1 MPDKIDLEY
10 YVSEISDPSL
20 GIFFAIEDDEPVKR
34 INEDL
39 DSVQEALDN
48 YGKVFIEIGYFSY
61 NDEYE
66 TRLMFDGDEFI
77 IGLTD
82 RYYDKYKFSLAGYG
96 IFLDS
101 DLNVE
106 CGYYTTEAPPSG
118 HGPGDTT
125 IHDFK
130 DAEKD
135 DVVKEHIYSLLSWTG
150 IENSQT
156 SHDENNH
163 MGYTDSETNIEIL
176 QNKLK
181 SLKAMITSIT
191 KLNKVE
197 TDIPQDKREKFEDTI
212 IDLVETAENL
222 LTDIKNNLYHG
233 SYFAHELNNV
243 YKIEKEINKIEKETI
258 PKIKQNFCG
267 DLFKKIYLEIDKD
280 YYSSLCEKISDFFS
294 LNFKSNDEIL
304 KYLCNN
310 FPENSVYLFIL
321 HYEPNALPDITFD
334 KGLHKRG
341 LLIRL
346 KNGSVLSN
354 WRDVSKKDNVEYVI
368 EDLSNKRK
376 LSGKYE
382 SLRNLKSIKLTGINK
397 NVTDMSSMFSGC
409 VSLVDISG
417 LSELDVSNVTH
428 MDHMFSYCCSLV
440 DVFALSEWDVS
451 NVNTMLGMFLDCDSL
466 VDLSGL
472 SKWDV
477 STVGNMQAMF
487 MHCSSLMDVSG
498 LSEWDVSSV
507 GNMFNL
513 FRDCSSLVDVSA
525 LGNWDVSSVGDMTLM
540 FSGCTSLVDVS
551 ALGNWDVSYSDVGS
565 MFSGCT
571 SLVDVSA
578 LGEWGMSNVSFISN
592 MFSGCTS
599 LVDVSALGKWN
610 TSNVIWIEG
619 MFSRCK
625 SLVSIS
631 GLSKWDM
638 SNVTQMSGMFS
649 GCESLVDVSALGKW
663 NTPNVKWISGMF
675 SGCESLVDVS
685 ALGKWDVSN
694 VSEMQEMFRNC
705 TSLVDISG
713 LSEWD
718 ISNVENMEK
727 MFGDCN
733 SLEDDSLL
741 KHWTD
746 IMINKIENK
755 TIPKIKQSFCSE
767 LFKKLHG
774 EIDKDYYSSLCKKIA
789 DFFLLNYK
797 TDDEILKY
805 LCNNFPENSVYLFI
819 LHYEPN
825 ALPDITFDKGLHKG
839 GLIIRLKNGAILSS
853 WNDLVKKSNVEY
865 VIEDLSNETNLSG
878 KYKSCTNLKS
888 VKLTGIN
895 KEVTDMS
902 KMFYSCDSLE
912 DVSGLSNLDVS
923 NVTIMEY
930 MFAYCKSLVDV
941 SALSKWDVSNVRNM
955 EVMFMSCKSL
965 VNVSGLS
972 KWDVSN
978 VRTMW
983 GMFMHCNSLV
993 NVSGLSKWDV
1003 SNVKNMEYM
1012 FKDCN
1017 SLVDDSLLKYWSKK
1031 ID

>member
-1 MPDKIDLEY
+1 MQDKIDLEY

-34 INEDL
+34 INGDL

-48 YGKVFIEIGYFSY
+48 YGKVFLEIGYFSY

-197 TDIPQDKREKFEDTI
+197 TDIPKDKREKFEDTI

-222 LTDIKNNLYHG
+222 LTDMKNNLYHG
-233 SYFAHELNNV
+233 SYFGHDLKNV
-243 YKIEKEINKIEKETI
+243 YKIESEINKIEKETI

-267 DLFKKIYLEIDKD
+267 DLFKKICLEIDKD

-294 LNFKSNDEIL
+294 LSFKSNDEIL

-321 HYEPNALPDITFD
+321 HYEPNALPGITFD

-397 NVTDMSSMFSGC
+397 NVTDMSRMFYAC
-409 VSLVDISG
+409 ISLEDISG
-417 LSELDVSNVTH
+417 LSNLDVSKITN
-428 MDHMFSYCCSLV
+428 MDHMFANCRSLV

-451 NVNTMLGMFLDCDSL
+451 NVNTMLAMFLNCDSL
-466 VDLSGL
+466 VNLTGL

-477 STVGNMQAMF
+477 SNVGNMQAMF
-487 MHCSSLMDVSG
+487 MDCRSLVDVFA
-498 LSEWDVSSV
+498 LCEWDVSSV

-513 FRDCSSLVDVSA
+513 FRDCSSLVDVSG
-525 LGNWDVSSVGDMTLM
+525 LSNWDVSNVGDMTLM

-551 ALGNWDVSYSDVGS
+551 ALGKWDVSNSDMGS
-565 MFSGCT
+565 MFYGCT

-592 MFSGCTS
+592 MFYGCTS

-638 SNVTQMSGMFS
+638 SNVTQMSAMFS
-649 GCESLVDVSALGKW
+649 GCESLVDVSALG
-663 NTPNVKWISGMF
+663 
-675 SGCESLVDVS
+675 E
-685 ALGKWDVSN
+685 WDVSN
-694 VSEMQEMFRNC
+694 ISEMQGMFRNC
-705 TSLVDISG
+705 RSLVDISG

-718 ISNVENMEK
+718 ISNVENMEN
-727 MFGDCN
+727 MFEDCN
-733 SLEDDSLL
+733 SLE
-741 KHWTD
+741 
-746 IMINKIENK
+746 
-755 TIPKIKQSFCSE
+755 
-767 LFKKLHG
+767 
-774 EIDKDYYSSLCKKIA
+774 
-789 DFFLLNYK
+789 
-797 TDDEILKY
+797 
-805 LCNNFPENSVYLFI
+805 
-819 LHYEPN
+819 
-825 ALPDITFDKGLHKG
+825 
-839 GLIIRLKNGAILSS
+839 
-853 WNDLVKKSNVEY
+853 
-865 VIEDLSNETNLSG
+865 
-878 KYKSCTNLKS
+878 
-888 VKLTGIN
+888 
-895 KEVTDMS
+895 
-902 KMFYSCDSLE
+902 
-912 DVSGLSNLDVS
+912 
-923 NVTIMEY
+923 
-930 MFAYCKSLVDV
+930 
-941 SALSKWDVSNVRNM
+941 
-955 EVMFMSCKSL
+955 
-965 VNVSGLS
+965 
-972 KWDVSN
+972 
-978 VRTMW
+978 
-983 GMFMHCNSLV
+983 
-993 NVSGLSKWDV
+993 
-1003 SNVKNMEYM
+1003 
-1012 FKDCN
+1012 
-1017 SLVDDSLLKYWSKK
+1017 DDSLLKYWSKK